1 MNHNREEEHAYHE
14 LEPVLYNSVD
24 QIMPSSDSEVH
35 IYDESDE
42 PFAYETE
49 LFREA
54 ISMLY
59 A

>member
-1 MNHNREEEHAYHE
+1 MNHDREEEHAYHE

-42 PFAYETE
+42 PFAYEYPS
-49 LFREA
+49 LSKVSLRC
-54 ISMLY
+54 M
-59 A
+59 